1 MDNHLLIVL
10 CIKFC
15 VAIYLSLFL
24 QENCL
29 ISRFQNIRIN
39 FVIIQTT
46 AKLSLSFKI
55 VLSFPLYTTF
65 VYRSITHAWYVNLYS
80 KDDQ

>member
-1 MDNHLLIVL
+1 MLCYICMCGQSLIDCVMYKIL
-10 CIKFC
+10 CCYIS
-15 VAIYLSLFL
+15 SLFL

-55 VLSFPLYTTF
+55 ALSFPLYTTF
-65 VYRSITHAWYVNLYS
+65 VYRSITHHGM
-80 KDDQ
+80 